1 MMDNV
6 DIPFHWIVWFVFILL
21 GGFLFS
27 MREEEK
33 V

>member
-1 MMDNV
+1 MDNV
-6 DIPFHWIVWFVFILL
+6 DIPFHWIVWFCVYIVR
-21 GGFLFS
+21 GFLFS